1 MVQAQ
6 ILDVVR
12 ANYDSLTLKLQDS
25 LDLFESYAENPTFTS
40 FFTNLVRSMVT
51 DYRQVPVFLS
61 YLLYPESTVP
71 VMSLYVC
78 LLSARTVVLTEE

>member
-1 MVQAQ
+1 MALYVTIFVFLFLYVLQAQ

-40 FFTNLVRSMVT
+40 FFTNLIRSMVT
-51 DYRQVPVFLS
+51 DYRQV
-61 YLLYPESTVP
+61 YT
-71 VMSLYVC
+71 
-78 LLSARTVVLTEE
+78 